1 MEEMCYIDMQLR
13 YCRLFERISMSRLLR
28 LSASCSLLLPA
39 LPAAAQDINLASQL
53 TNGGMGIFVIGA
65 LSVLMLAVCF
75 ERLANLRA
83 PKLAPHQLAE
93 EAQTLWREGRYE
105 ALRERVLDV
114 ANPLAR
120 IVVFLVEHR
129 HFSAE
134 LLAMRASELAATEL
148 REQQQKAYALNV
160 VATIAPIVGL
170 LGTVVGM
177 IESFHV
183 IAFNGMGDPTLLAGG
198 ISKAL
203 VNTAAGLSVALPALA
218 MHHFFRNRLVGIGI
232 RLERQLNGLLD
243 LVRAPVP
250 APASA
255 PAREH
260 VAAAEADHAH

>member
-1 MEEMCYIDMQLR
+1 M
-13 YCRLFERISMSRLLR
+13 SMSRLLR
-28 LSASCSLLLPA
+28 LSASCCLLVLVLMPA
-39 LPAAAQDINLASQL
+39 LPAAAQDLNVASQL
-53 TNGGMGIFVIGA
+53 TNGGIGILVIGA

-75 ERLANLRA
+75 ERLANLRTQ
-83 PKLAPHQLAE
+83 KLAPQALAE
-93 EAQTLWREGRYE
+93 EAQALWREGRYE
-105 ALRERVLDV
+105 ALRERVLDG

-255 PAREH
+255 PAREP
-260 VAAAEADHAH
+260 VPTAAAEADHAH

>member
-1 MEEMCYIDMQLR
+1 MP
-13 YCRLFERISMSRLLR
+13 MSRLPAVCCLV
-28 LSASCSLLLPA
+28 LLPA
-39 LPAAAQDINLASQL
+39 LPAAAQDFDLASRL
-53 TNGGMGIFVIGA
+53 ADGGIGILVIAA
-65 LSVLMLAVCF
+65 LSVLMLAVCL
-75 ERLANLRA
+75 ERLAHLRVH
-83 PKLAPHQLAE
+83 KLAPQDLAN
-93 EAQTLWREGRYE
+93 EARTLWRDGQYE
-105 ALRERVLDV
+105 ALRERVADG
-114 ANPLAR
+114 ASPLAR
-120 IVVFLVEHR
+120 ILGFLVEHR
-129 HFSAE
+129 SFTPE
-134 LLAMRASELAATEL
+134 TLATRASELAAIEL

-243 LVRAPVP
+243 LVRAP
-250 APASA
+250 APA
-255 PAREH
+255 PARET
-260 VAAAEADHAH
+260 VPGAQETEHAH